1 MRIIKES
8 EKLVLTLPTLLE
20 IDIADDEEIV
30 VVGDIHGQLFDLLN
44 ILDLVGEP
52 TKRCKFIFNGDFVDR
67 GAWGVECLMIL
78 LGYLVAY
85 PGSVWLLRGNHEEE
99 SVNAMYGFRTEVLNK
114 YNEDTYKAIQGV
126 FKWLPVAAVLN
137 KSIVIMHGGIGT
149 GDFRLE
155 DIRDLKRQT
164 VTPYDGVM
172 SHLLWSD
179 PQEEDGCTDNP
190 RGISVMWG
198 PDITERFLKT
208 NNLDL
213 IIRSHECVMEGYTDC
228 HDHSV
233 ITVFSAPN
241 YCDVQMNLGAVVV
254 LSGADL
260 LQPEYKLFE
269 AVPHPEADD
278 FLIGQLLQSF

>member
-1 MRIIKES
+1 M
-8 EKLVLTLPTLLE
+8 PALLE

-30 VVGDIHGQLFDLLN
+30 IVGDIHGQLFDLMN
-44 ILDLVGEP
+44 IIDLIGEP
-52 TKRCKFIFNGDFVDR
+52 AKRCKYIFNGDFVDR
-67 GAWGVECLMIL
+67 GAWGIECLMIL

-85 PGSVWLLRGNHEEE
+85 PGTVWLLRGNHEEE
-99 SVNAMYGFRTEVLNK
+99 SVNATYGFRTEVLNK
-114 YNEDTYKAIQGV
+114 YNEETYQAIQGV

-137 KSIVIMHGGIGT
+137 KSIAIMHGGIGT

-155 DIRDLKRQT
+155 DIRDLERHNAT
-164 VTPYDGVM
+164 AYDGVI

-198 PDITERFLKT
+198 PDVTKQFLK
-208 NNLDL
+208 NNSLDL
-213 IIRSHECVMEGYTDC
+213 IIRSHECIMEGYTDC

-254 LSGADL
+254 LSGANI

-269 AVPHPEADD
+269 AVPHPEADE